1 MGINIKTM
9 EEIEDKNNYY
19 MFANLSLNSFY
30 TVCIKEKL
38 YNVEVRRAKQGY
50 KDIFIFDNNLNH
62 SQVVVENR
70 TNFDIYLNQK
80 QYERHKQEIKK
91 NETQILKIYEQTNQ
105 NFSVQID
112 NKLYYLNFNEIG
124 KKQII
129 NNLYLN
135 IVKIRNTKKIIFY
148 IYNTKDYDYIQ
159 KSKSDIDLPKISY
172 NKLKMNFKSNQFI
185 KINIIVNHI
194 NISIISQNKKEKIQ
208 NNDKC
213 GYYYERNE
221 IALLFINDFQCG
233 VILSSKKDIFPN
245 KNIYEIKLN
254 TIISNFEIYDLLTN
268 NNSISYMLINSSS
281 PLINVYSE
289 MNYDLDKNRVKI
301 DELINKIG
309 DIRLNITPVFLQQL
323 YNFIDNIIINIK
335 SHYKMVDKLFLRK
348 SKYTNNYIESINN
361 SPMLIIIDKIE
372 ISKIKIVF
380 KLKKEGLDAL
390 PKLIIDAINYL
401 KCFPFFAIDKETKA
415 ILEPISLKGPFKDI
429 NKLLNNIKRL
439 IITQLSKT
447 LVIKVIHPSTHE
459 IKDNINDMM
468 GYDNKTIH
476 KNIKD
481 DNISRILNKRIFIGK
496 NNLLKKYSKNEVNA
510 MRKIKEDLEKYKNK
524 YLIDIIEDKNLII
537 LLFEDCLLY
546 ISECKIIK
554 KINYVYISNIN
565 QEKNKIKIKYNSEE
579 KNEEVIFELKDAL
592 ISHKLY
598 SFLKYVSNI

>member
-1 MGINIKTM
+1 
-9 EEIEDKNNYY
+9 
-19 MFANLSLNSFY
+19 
-30 TVCIKEKL
+30 
-38 YNVEVRRAKQGY
+38 
-50 KDIFIFDNNLNH
+50 
-62 SQVVVENR
+62 
-70 TNFDIYLNQK
+70 
-80 QYERHKQEIKK
+80 
-91 NETQILKIYEQTNQ
+91 
-105 NFSVQID
+105 
-112 NKLYYLNFNEIG
+112 
-124 KKQII
+124 
-129 NNLYLN
+129 
-135 IVKIRNTKKIIFY
+135 
-148 IYNTKDYDYIQ
+148 
-159 KSKSDIDLPKISY
+159 
-172 NKLKMNFKSNQFI
+172 MNFKSNQFI

-213 GYYYERNE
+213 ACYYERNE

-268 NNSISYMLINSSS
+268 NNNISYMLINSSS

-335 SHYKMVDKLFLRK
+335 SHNKMVDKLFLRK

-510 MRKIKEDLEKYKNK
+510 IRKIKEDLEKYKNK
-524 YLIDIIEDKNLII
+524 YLIDTIEDKNLII

-554 KINYVYISNIN
+554 IINYVYISNIN

-598 SFLKYVSNI
+598 TFLIYVSNI